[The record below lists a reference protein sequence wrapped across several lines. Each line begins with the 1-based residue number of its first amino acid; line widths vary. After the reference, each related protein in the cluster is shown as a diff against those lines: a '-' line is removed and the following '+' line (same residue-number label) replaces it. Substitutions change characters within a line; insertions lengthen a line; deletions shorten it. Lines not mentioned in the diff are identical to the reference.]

1 MLDVSFALR
10 ELSKYTESV
19 PLQVRTKL
27 AAEIIRQHRKLTPH
41 PPDFEKIFGYLKVQP
56 TDVASTYQELYRRP
70 LFLNYVPLLREEEAN
85 KYTDSSET
93 GLTDVMLYLL
103 RSRDVLQLR
112 RLNGSLFANRED
124 WERYRN
130 RSNGKASLAEAVGI
144 LDISRPYGRK
154 LIRQGILPATKV
166 QTGKTYHYEISI
178 EDIEALKPKLEW
190 ANLSKVAKSYEIS
203 RERIRQI
210 LEEHTLSA
218 HINKRRSGKK
228 KEPHWKRIRKPHE
241 VLVRLLDFEQHFSKQ

>member
-1 MLDVSFALR
+1 MLDALFALR
-10 ELSKYTESV
+10 ELSEYTESA

-41 PPDFEKIFGYLKVQP
+41 PPDFEQIFGYLKVQP
-56 TDVASTYQELYRRP
+56 TDVALTYQELYRRP

-85 KYTDSSET
+85 KYMDSSEAR
-93 GLTDVMLYLL
+93 LTDAMLYFL
-103 RSRDVLQLR
+103 RSTGVLQLR
-112 RLNGSLFANRED
+112 RLNGSLAVNRED

-130 RSNGKASLAEAVGI
+130 RSNGKASLAGAVGM
-144 LDISRPYGRK
+144 LDISIPYGRK

-166 QTGKTYHYEISI
+166 QTGKTYHYEIAI

-190 ANLSKVAKSYEIS
+190 ANLSKIAKSYERS
-203 RERIRQI
+203 REHTRQI
-210 LEEHTLSA
+210 LGQHTLSA
-218 HINKRRSGKK
+218 HISKRRNGKK
-228 KEPHWKRIRKPHE
+228 NRTHWKRIRKPHE